1 MVLQQLT
8 QLLSSQGEL
17 LAHILN
23 GVINKPVRDALLV
36 HHALTASKKD
46 GLRRELLTSRLVRF
60 HWDRHHMAAVKRAY
74 AERYGKDMM
83 EAVRDGT
90 SGEWGQFCQELCIS
104 RMPDDV
110 KRVERI
116 QLSR

>member
-1 MVLQQLT
+1 M
-8 QLLSSQGEL
+8 
-17 LAHILN
+17 
-23 GVINKPVRDALLV
+23 INKPVRDALLV

-60 HWDRHHMAAVKRAY
+60 HWDRHHMAAVKLAY
-74 AERYGKDMM
+74 RERYGRDMQ

-90 SGEWGQFCQELCIS
+90 TGEWGQFCCELCIS

-110 KRVERI
+110 RKVERVQI
-116 QLSR
+116 HR

>member
-1 MVLQQLT
+1 M
-8 QLLSSQGEL
+8 

-46 GLRRELLTSRLVRF
+46 DLRRELLISRLVRF
-60 HWDRHHMAAVKRAY
+60 HWDRHHMAAIKQSYR
-74 AERYGKDMM
+74 ERYGRDLS
-83 EAVRDGT
+83 EAVKDGT
-90 SGEWGQFCQELCIS
+90 SKEWGQFCQELCIT

-110 KRVERI
+110 RKVERI
-116 QLSR
+116 EIKR